1 MSSVLVIK
9 NAGLEGPGTMG
20 EMLESDGYSLN
31 IISAKKQKIPELKNE
46 MVMIMGAP
54 ESANDNLQYLED
66 ELRLIREAVRK
77 HVPLLG
83 ICLGSQLVAKA
94 FGAKVFPGQ
103 KKEIGFYHN
112 VLIDKKSNSS
122 LFSGFSDKFTVFH
135 WHGDTFDIPH
145 GGVRLAYSDLY
156 NQAFQYGSAVAIQ
169 FHMEVDS
176 KIIQSW
182 LDNTKENLELS
193 QLDPKKIRSD
203 IDGNIDTVKQNMKLF
218 YKNFKKEFHL

>member
-135 WHGDTFDIPH
+135 WHGDTFDIPD

>member
-145 GGVRLAYSDLY
+145 GGIRLAYSDLY
-156 NQAFQYGSAVAIQ
+156 NQAFQYGSAVATQ

-193 QLDPKKIRSD
+193 QLDPKKILSD